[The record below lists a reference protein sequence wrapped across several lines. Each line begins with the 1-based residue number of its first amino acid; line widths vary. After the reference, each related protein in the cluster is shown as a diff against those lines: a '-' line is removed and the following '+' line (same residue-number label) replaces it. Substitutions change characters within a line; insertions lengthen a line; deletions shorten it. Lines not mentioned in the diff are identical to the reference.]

1 MSWLYEPEPGEHDL
15 DESDVRIRPNP
26 KGNRPRTK
34 KRPTHDSAVPAMVLQ
49 VNLARYQVR
58 LENGDEVLATL
69 AKELRKEGCVVG
81 DQVGLLG
88 DVSGDTGSLCRIV
101 RIESRSTLLRRSAQD
116 DDATERPIVANATQ
130 LAIVISAKDPEPRT
144 GLVDRYLVAAF
155 HARLKPL
162 LLVTKTDL
170 DEAADFISNYK
181 DFNLTVIKTRSDS
194 FDLTELEAALEN
206 EVTVFVGHSGV
217 GKSTL
222 VNALSPDAHR
232 SIGIVND
239 LTGKGRH
246 TSSSARAIALD
257 AGWIIDTPGIRT
269 FGLAHISPSEVLV
282 GFADLAEASNQCP
295 RDCSHLIASPDCA
308 LDELVLT
315 DQLSQTRLDSMR
327 RLIASLDIPEWER

>member
-1 MSWLYEPEPGEHDL
+1 MSWLYEPDPSEHDL

-34 KRPTHDSAVPAMVLQ
+34 KRPTHESATPAMVLQ

-58 LENGDEVLATL
+58 LDNGEEVTATL

-81 DQVGLLG
+81 DRVGLQG
-88 DVSGDTGSLCRIV
+88 DVSGDSGTLSRIV
-101 RIESRSTLLRRSAQD
+101 RIEPRSTLLRRSAQD

-155 HARLKPL
+155 HAKLKPL

-170 DEAADFISNYK
+170 DEAEEFIANYQDFE
-181 DFNLTVIKTRSDS
+181 LTVIKTRSDE
-194 FDLTELEAALEN
+194 FNLEQLRTVLDGQ
-206 EVTVFVGHSGV
+206 VTVFVGHSGV

-222 VNALSPDAHR
+222 VNALSPDAQR
-232 SIGIVND
+232 STGDVND

-246 TSSSARAIALD
+246 TSSSARAIEIKN
-257 AGWIIDTPGIRT
+257 GWIIDTPGIRT
-269 FGLAHISPSEVLV
+269 FGLAHISADEVLA
-282 GFADLAEASNQCP
+282 GFADLAEASKQCP
-295 RDCSHLIASPDCA
+295 RDCSHLAGSPDCA
-308 LDELVLT
+308 LDELVAT
-315 DQLSQTRLDSMR
+315 GKLSQTRLDSMR
-327 RLIASLDIPEWER
+327 RLISSLDIPEWER